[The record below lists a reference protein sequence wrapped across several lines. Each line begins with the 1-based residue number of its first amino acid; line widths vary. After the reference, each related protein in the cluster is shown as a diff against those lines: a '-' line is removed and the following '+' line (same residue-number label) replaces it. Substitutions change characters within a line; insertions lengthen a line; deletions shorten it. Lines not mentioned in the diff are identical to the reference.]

1 MSPLPNFQG
10 GCRALFLNGGCRAL
24 FLDGGLQG
32 TLFRWGVTGHSFP
45 GTSLK
50 VLRYCQPPPPSQ
62 NLVGA
67 QPPFPPC
74 RKGIGG
80 SCFCIRNEQKS
91 EIFIL
96 GVHWKIC
103 FLRVGGHSWK
113 TNIWEEL
120 PEKGGRHLGSSRF
133 KGGGGLE
140 KKRGQYCWGGGGLI
154 PQCTLCYLVIKS
166 SLSFH
171 LFLIPVNSKFA
182 KLFIYRTSM
191 NLPLADLRKR

>member
-10 GCRALFLNGGCRAL
+10 GCRELFLDGGCRAL

-62 NLVGA
+62 NLVGT

-120 PEKGGRHLGSSRF
+120 HKKGGRHLGSSRF
-133 KGGGGLE
+133 KGGGGGGGG
-140 KKRGQYCWGGGGLI
+140 KKGGGVWGGGGGG
-154 PQCTLCYLVIKS
+154 YLNAHYAI
-166 SLSFH
+166 
-171 LFLIPVNSKFA
+171 
-182 KLFIYRTSM
+182 
-191 NLPLADLRKR
+191 